1 MRAVGKVLATISGV
15 LASLVL
21 VFIAAIAVLAYIDRC
36 PQHASAESR
45 LIADKI
51 DRRVRAE
58 GTFTVQDVT
67 AKTPVFYCF
76 AGPKSDMSD
85 INAFA
90 STRNY
95 RLPSFE
101 FYCGFWSWNGRLLL
115 FYEDSVVDVPVSL
128 SFMKNP
134 DGAEAP
140 CFSDPG
146 MKITHFG
153 V

>member
-1 MRAVGKVLATISGV
+1 MRALGEVLAIIGGVLAT
-15 LASLVL
+15 LVL
-21 VFIAAIAVLAYIDRC
+21 LFIAAVAVLAYIGQC
-36 PQHASAESR
+36 PQHSSAESR
-45 LIADKI
+45 TVAEKI
-51 DRRVRAE
+51 SRLVRAE
-58 GTFTVQDVT
+58 GTFTVQEVT
-67 AKTPVFYCF
+67 AKTPTFYCF

-85 INAFA
+85 ITTFA
-90 STRNY
+90 RTINY
-95 RLPSFE
+95 ILPSFE

-134 DGAEAP
+134 DDAEAP

-146 MKITHFG
+146 MKVMNFG